1 MIILGSTGSIGRNSL
16 KIAEKFK
23 IKIEA
28 LSCDKNYKILNEQI
42 EKFKPKFVCINDKN
56 LAKFVNHKRVFIGE
70 NGLLNMLENCK
81 SKKAINALVG
91 FAGLKP
97 SLKIQNLNKTL
108 CLANKESLV
117 VAGKFLD
124 CKKIKPIDSEHFGI
138 KFLLKNHPIKNLVI
152 TASGGAFRDFSIE
165 DLKFVDAKKALNH
178 PNWKMGKKITID
190 SATMANK
197 LFEIMEAFWLYDT
210 KNINA
215 LIEKTS
221 TIHALIEFIDGSTTA
236 HISNTDM
243 KLAIANAIISNL
255 KSEILPNFDLLKLQD
270 LSFCEINLDKYPI
283 FSLKNEVL
291 KNPNLGVIINAANE
305 IFVNKFLQDECKFFD
320 IKKFVFESL
329 EKFGDLNPK
338 NLEEIFEI
346 DKEVRKFWRTYE

>member
-1 MIILGSTGSIGRNSL
+1 MIILGSTGSIGQNSL
-16 KIAEKFK
+16 KIAKQFGL
-23 IKIEA
+23 KIEA

-42 EKFKPKFVCINDKN
+42 AEFSPKFVCINDKS
-56 LAKFVNHKRVFIGE
+56 LAKFVNHKRIFTGS
-70 NGLLNMLENCK
+70 NGLLQMLENCK

-124 CKKIKPIDSEHFGI
+124 CKSIKPIDSEHFGI
-138 KFLLKNHPIKNLVI
+138 KFLLKKIPIKNLII
-152 TASGGAFRDFSIE
+152 TASGGAFRNLSIDE
-165 DLKFVDAKKALNH
+165 IKNTNAKTALNH

-221 TIHALIEFIDGSTTA
+221 TIHALIEFLDGSTTA
-236 HISNTDM
+236 HISKTDM

-255 KSEILPNFDLLKLQD
+255 KQEILPSFDLLKLAN
-270 LSFCEINLDKYPI
+270 LSFEEINLEKYPI

-291 KNPNLGVIINAANE
+291 NNPNLGVIINAANE
-305 IFVNKFLQDECKFFD
+305 IFVKKFLQNQCGFFD
-320 IKKFVFESL
+320 IKKFVFDSL
-329 EKFGDLNPK
+329 EKFSGTNPQ
-338 NLEEIFEI
+338 NLDEIFEI
-346 DKEVRKFWRTYE
+346 DKKVREFCENR